1 MSRCLSW
8 PMPSSVSE
16 PGGRFSCMPR
26 DMAERNAG
34 VLQFAERVHGAV
46 AADIFRTGEVGFV
59 DVNSASAAQMLLLLQ
74 GHVLFT
80 RQAGGMLPCPLVDF
94 TGGFNGFLAAAYG
107 VSSVQA
113 AFGAPFSVSSACLHM
128 R

>member
-1 MSRCLSW
+1 MAA
-8 PMPSSVSE
+8 
-16 PGGRFSCMPR
+16 FS
-26 DMAERNAG
+26 AG
-34 VLQFAERVHGAV
+34 K
-46 AADIFRTGEVGFV
+46 DEVGCRWCQQCFII
-59 DVNSASAAQMLLLLQ
+59 SGLPLLQ